1 MSRHNLRAPLANNGS
16 VLEQSTA
23 KARPQ
28 WDVPGGQLTTKGGVL
43 EVYMGHYMRE
53 WLAQQKLVT
62 SGECPP
68 ENAVYAYANSLQRTV
83 ATAQFF
89 ITGAFP
95 GCGIPVHHQP
105 QMGTMDPTFNPVI
118 TDDSPAFR
126 EKALQAMEKSAGNAV
141 DRELQAAGDDD
152 RLPQLTLLQREEG
165 LFPSEGKD
173 TFSAGYQQEPG
184 VSGPLKV
191 GNSLVDAF
199 TLQYY
204 EGFPKD
210 QVAWGDRQR

>member
-1 MSRHNLRAPLANNGS
+1 MKKRLLAAAVAGAVMLSAGAQAQDTAAPEGYQLQQVLIMSRHNLRAPLANNGS

-23 KARPQ
+23 KAWPQ

-89 ITGAFP
+89 ITARSRAAASRCITSLRWAP
-95 GCGIPVHHQP
+95 WTRPS
-105 QMGTMDPTFNPVI
+105 TRLLPTTPRRF
-118 TDDSPAFR
+118 AR
-126 EKALQAMEKSAGNAV
+126 KRCRRWKKSA
-141 DRELQAAGDDD
+141 REC
-152 RLPQLTLLQREEG
+152 
-165 LFPSEGKD
+165 S
-173 TFSAGYQQEPG
+173 
-184 VSGPLKV
+184 
-191 GNSLVDAF
+191 
-199 TLQYY
+199 
-204 EGFPKD
+204 
-210 QVAWGDRQR
+210 

>member
-23 KARPQ
+23 KARRSGM
-28 WDVPGGQLTTKGGVL
+28 PGGQLTTKGGVL

-89 ITGAFP
+89 ITGAFRAAASR
-95 GCGIPVHHQP
+95 C
-105 QMGTMDPTFNPVI
+105 I
-118 TDDSPAFR
+118 T
-126 EKALQAMEKSAGNAV
+126 
-141 DRELQAAGDDD
+141 
-152 RLPQLTLLQREEG
+152 
-165 LFPSEGKD
+165 
-173 TFSAGYQQEPG
+173 
-184 VSGPLKV
+184 
-191 GNSLVDAF
+191 SLRWAPW
-199 TLQYY
+199 T
-204 EGFPKD
+204 
-210 QVAWGDRQR
+210 